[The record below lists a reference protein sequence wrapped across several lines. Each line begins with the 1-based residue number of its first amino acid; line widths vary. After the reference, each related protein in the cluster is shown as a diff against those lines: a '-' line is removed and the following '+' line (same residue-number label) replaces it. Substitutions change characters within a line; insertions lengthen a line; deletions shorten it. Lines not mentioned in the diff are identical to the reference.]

1 MRKTTNFENLNASR
15 ESEFFSKQP
24 RNDGGESVLRGEKG
38 RYVEITSLN
47 GDKVGNRKAIAK
59 KGKRKEGVVRQIIGR
74 KAEGK
79 AVQFRVF
86 TGGDRL
92 EGIE

>member
-24 RNDGGESVLRGEKG
+24 RNDGESLLRGEKG

-47 GDKVGNRKAIAK
+47 GDQVGNRKAIAK
-59 KGKRKEGVVRQIIGR
+59 KGKRKEGEIVRQIGR
-74 KAEGK
+74 KVEGK

>member
-1 MRKTTNFENLNASR
+1 M
-15 ESEFFSKQP
+15 
-24 RNDGGESVLRGEKG
+24 
-38 RYVEITSLN
+38 N
-47 GDKVGNRKAIAK
+47 GDQVGNRKAIAK
-59 KGKRKEGVVRQIIGR
+59 KGKRKEGEIVRQIGR
-74 KAEGK
+74 KVEGK

>member
-1 MRKTTNFENLNASR
+1 M
-15 ESEFFSKQP
+15 
-24 RNDGGESVLRGEKG
+24 
-38 RYVEITSLN
+38 N
-47 GDKVGNRKAIAK
+47 GDQVGNRKAIAK
-59 KGKRKEGVVRQIIGR
+59 KEKRKEGEIVRQIGR
-74 KAEGK
+74 KVEGK